1 MHKKIIFQIE
11 RFTEKAGSIV
21 DFLGRRLK
29 NLFFGQLGV
38 RLTYR
43 RDAVIMLLIAA
54 AALIFFAPS
63 KWAIWSGIFLMAV
76 SMFLWLI
83 IIFSWTLDPMI
94 DYKIRI
100 HKIRHWGQ
108 RLLKYLSGEFK
119 DIEARHHTEAYAW
132 GKLAY
137 FEELKSEVASF
148 SKTNLL
154 QKFLGRFFS
163 TFMILIMGYA
173 FIFFGLQKVAANSFI
188 STAQQAG
195 LAAFGSIMDFI
206 YYSAITIATVGYG
219 DIYPIHAFARAFVL
233 AEVLCGAL
241 LVIFL
246 VSSFT
251 AISISLTAERQQA
264 LIGEIEKEIR
274 GIDKIFSEL
283 KHLQKEDK

>member
-1 MHKKIIFQIE
+1 MHKKIIYQIE
-11 RFTEKAGSIV
+11 RLTEKAGSVV
-21 DFLGRRLK
+21 DFFGGCLK
-29 NLFFGQLGV
+29 NLFFGKLGI

-43 RDAVIMLLIAA
+43 REAVIMLLIAA
-54 AALIFFAPS
+54 AALIFLTPS
-63 KWAIWSGIFLMAV
+63 KWMIWSGILLMV
-76 SMFLWLI
+76 VGMLLWLI

-100 HKIRHWGQ
+100 HKIRHWGK
-108 RLLKYLSGEFK
+108 RLLKYLSGEFR

-137 FEELKSEVASF
+137 FEELKSEVAGF
-148 SKTNLL
+148 SKTDLL
-154 QKFLGRFFS
+154 RKFLGRFFS
-163 TFMILIMGYA
+163 TFMILIFGYA
-173 FIFFGLQKVAANSFI
+173 FIFFGLQKTTENSFI
-188 STAQQAG
+188 SSAQQAG
-195 LAAFGSIMDFI
+195 FAAFGSIADFI

-219 DIYPIHAFARAFVL
+219 DIYPVHVLARAFVL

-264 LIGEIEKEIR
+264 LIGEIEKEIS

-283 KHLQKEDK
+283 KHLQKEG

>member
-11 RFTEKAGSIV
+11 RLAEKAGSVI
-21 DFLGRRLK
+21 DFFGERLK

-43 RDAVIMLLIAA
+43 REAVIILLIAA
-54 AALIFFAPS
+54 AALIFFAS
-63 KWAIWSGIFLMAV
+63 LKWLVWSGILLMVA

-100 HKIRHWGQ
+100 HKIKHWGK

-119 DIEARHHTEAYAW
+119 DLEARHHMEAYAW

-163 TFMILIMGYA
+163 TFMILILGYA
-173 FIFFGLQKVAANSFI
+173 FIFFGLQKITGNSFI
-188 STAQQAG
+188 SSAQQEG
-195 LAAFGSIMDFI
+195 LAAFGSIVDFI

-219 DIYPIHAFARAFVL
+219 DIYPIHIFAKVFVL

-246 VSSFT
+246 ISSFT

-264 LIGEIEKEIR
+264 LISEIEKEIR
-274 GIDKIFSEL
+274 SIDKIFSEL

>member
-11 RFTEKAGSIV
+11 RLTEKAGSVI
-21 DFLGRRLK
+21 DFFGERLK

-43 RDAVIMLLIAA
+43 RGAVIILLITA
-54 AALIFFAPS
+54 AALIFFAPL
-63 KWAIWSGIFLMAV
+63 KWVVWSGILLMVAG
-76 SMFLWLI
+76 MFLWLI

-100 HKIRHWGQ
+100 QKIKRWGKK
-108 RLLKYLSGEFK
+108 LLKYLSGEFK
-119 DIEARHHTEAYAW
+119 DLEARHHMEAYAW

-148 SKTNLL
+148 SKANLL

-163 TFMILIMGYA
+163 TFMILILGYA
-173 FIFFGLQKVAANSFI
+173 FIFFGLQKISAESFV
-188 STAQQAG
+188 SAAQQNG
-195 LAAFGSIMDFI
+195 LATFGSISDFI

-219 DIYPIHAFARAFVL
+219 DIYPIHAFARVFVI

-251 AISISLTAERQQA
+251 AISISLTAERQEA

-274 GIDKIFSEL
+274 SIDKVFSEL